1 MPICWCVLC
10 CQLLLYDHCLQ
21 MLSACSNPSSVMR
34 QQLAFEQQDTKGQTA
49 HSKLSQ
55 GSRASKTLRS
65 GNSKP
70 RKGWMAL
77 F

>member
-1 MPICWCVLC
+1 MCWCMFC
-10 CQLLLYDHCLQ
+10 CQLPLCDHCSQ
-21 MLSACSNPSSVMR
+21 MLSACSNPCSVMR
-34 QQLAFEQQDTKGQTA
+34 QQLAFEQQDTKA

-55 GSRASKTLRS
+55 GSRAGKALRS
-65 GNSKP
+65 GINKP